1 MLALLRGGINI
12 SGVGIL
18 PSQKYQERENIRNGK
33 ISGTGKYQERENIRN
48 GKISGTGKYQE
59 RENIRNE
66 QDAHSTRL

>member
-1 MLALLRGGINI
+1 MNI

-48 GKISGTGKYQE
+48 GKISGTGKMP
-59 RENIRNE
+59 IP
-66 QDAHSTRL
+66 QDYKTIKIIPHLCNVEMLT